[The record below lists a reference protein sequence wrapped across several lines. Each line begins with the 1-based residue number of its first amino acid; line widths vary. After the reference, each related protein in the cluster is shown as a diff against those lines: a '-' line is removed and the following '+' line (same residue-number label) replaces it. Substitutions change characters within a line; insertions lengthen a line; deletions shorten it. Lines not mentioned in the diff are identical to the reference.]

1 MGRIAAAGLAAL
13 LAACAPAPPA
23 PAVPGA
29 QAAPA
34 STEAGL
40 RMVMERAEQ
49 DIATSGQRVTDRA
62 LEQYVAGVACRVAG
76 EFCPEIRVY
85 LLEVPDFNASM
96 APNGMMVV
104 WTGLLVRVRNEAEL
118 AAVLGHEIAHYTLR
132 HSLARM
138 QRTEAAINT
147 LSVVQLGALLG
158 GVPLASDLSMLAAGG
173 YLAAFS
179 RTQEA
184 QADDAGLRAV
194 AAAGYLPEA
203 AASIWDGMI
212 AEQSADPDPRQPPAF
227 FASHP
232 AAPDRAAAL
241 RTLAAV
247 IEDPRSTN
255 DLGRER
261 FLAATA
267 AHRAR
272 WLRAEVAQRRPER
285 TLVLLERLRA
295 GGAASAEVDFYRGEV
310 YRLRAGSGD
319 LEAAIAAYRSALAAP
334 DAPVQAHRQLGLAL
348 RAAGRESEAMSAF
361 RAYLAAAPAAPD
373 RAMVESYLAGTP

>member
-1 MGRIAAAGLAAL
+1 MSRVAVPGLAL
-13 LAACAPAPPA
+13 VLAACAPAPPA
-23 PAVPGA
+23 PALPGA
-29 QAAPA
+29 QAAPS

-62 LEQYVAGVACRVAG
+62 LEKYVYDVACRVAG

-85 LLEVPDFNASM
+85 LMEVPDFNASM

-138 QRTEAAINT
+138 QRTEATLNT

-184 QADDAGLRAV
+184 QADDAGLRGV

-212 AEQSADPDPRQPPAF
+212 AEQAAEPDPRQPPAF

-232 AAPDRAAAL
+232 AAPDRADAL

-247 IEDPRSTN
+247 IEDPRSEN
-255 DLGRER
+255 ELGRER
-261 FLAATA
+261 FVAITA
-267 AHRAR
+267 PHRAR
-272 WLRAEVAQRRPER
+272 WLRAEIAQRRPER
-285 TLVLLERLRA
+285 TLVLLDRLRA
-295 GGAASAEVDFYRGEV
+295 GGAAGAEVDFYRGEV
-310 YRLRAGSGD
+310 YRLRGASGD
-319 LEAAIAAYRSALAAP
+319 VEAAIAAYRGALAAP
-334 DAPVQAHRQLGLAL
+334 DAPPEAHRQLGLTL
-348 RAAGRESEAMSAF
+348 RAAGRLAEAQTAF

-373 RAMVESYLAGTP
+373 RAMIESYLAGAP